1 MLTDQLNAFEIVVL
15 DDQSVAALPFVR
27 RKGPD
32 SQMVQNVLF
41 VAGGLAVA
49 GWVSFHGPQ
58 RKKAYRECPAK
69 SFNPASFKSLG
80 AWGHA
85 R

>member
-1 MLTDQLNAFEIVVL
+1 
-15 DDQSVAALPFVR
+15 
-27 RKGPD
+27 
-32 SQMVQNVLF
+32 
-41 VAGGLAVA
+41 LAVA

-58 RKKAYRECPAK
+58 RKKGYRECPAK